1 MKAKKSRK
9 DKKPTE
15 AGKGKQE
22 KLTQKTA
29 RFVLA
34 VAVILL
40 CGIFV
45 YLYLLFAGQN
55 SNATL
60 KSLHPANL
68 FSTLGIPNFLDAS
81 NKDHSEEAE
90 AIRQEIVKLQKT
102 KQELLLQQ
110 EELEEHLEKLRER
123 ARQLRHSV
131 E

>member
-68 FSTLGIPNFLDAS
+68 LSTLSITKLSGSS
-81 NKDHSEEAE
+81 NKEHSEEAE